1 MMEQDQ
7 WNPPLSFLFAMI
19 GAAVGLGNIWRF
31 SYVVYSNGGGSFFI
45 PYFIA
50 ILILG
55 IPFLVLEYGIGYS
68 FRDSFSNVLKRINP
82 KLEFIS
88 WALVLFVFI
97 VVIYY
102 MVILSWDLVYLGSS
116 FTFSWGNDVAL
127 YFVKNVGGSSN
138 LSNLTSF
145 IIPTAIGAIIIWI
158 IVWFVS
164 HRDLNKGIGK
174 ISMIL
179 IPALFI
185 IMIGIVLYAL
195 TLPGA
200 NIGIQTLLQPDWSKL
215 TDINIW
221 LAAFSQIVFSLSM
234 GQAIA
239 LTYAS
244 YLPEGS
250 KLNDNVLF
258 VVFANSSFEIFT
270 AFGMFSILGFM
281 SSSTGIPMIQLISE
295 GTGLI
300 FVVFPMIFNV
310 MGLMGHILAP
320 LLFLAILFA
329 GITSAVGIL
338 EPMVNSTEH
347 KLKWSRKKTVTFLS
361 IIGCIFSLIFT
372 TGISSYLVGVV
383 DGFVNEFGILF
394 LIAIQCIIFTWM
406 YNVDSLIPIINETSR
421 FKVGAVWKTIIKYI
435 LPCFLIGMW
444 LIGTYNLFTNINS
457 FEIMV
462 DIIIMVLVLLFSL
475 ILTKIN
481 VTE

>member
-1 MMEQDQ
+1 MVEKTQ
-7 WNPPLSFLFAMI
+7 WNSQLSFLFAMI

-31 SYVVYSNGGGSFFI
+31 SYVVYSNGGGTFFI
-45 PYFIA
+45 PYLIA
-50 ILILG
+50 IAILG
-55 IPFLVLEYGIGYS
+55 IPFLILEYGIGYN
-68 FRDSFSNVLKRINP
+68 FKDSFSNILKRINP
-82 KLEFIS
+82 KLEFVS
-88 WALVLFVFI
+88 WVLLLFVFT
-97 VVIYY
+97 VLIYY
-102 MVILSWDLVYLGSS
+102 IVILGWDLIYLSSS

-138 LSNLTSF
+138 LSNLSSF
-145 IIPTAIGAIIIWI
+145 IIPTTIGAIIIWV
-158 IVWFVS
+158 IVWFIS
-164 HRDLNKGIGK
+164 HRDLNDGIGK
-174 ISMIL
+174 ISKIL
-179 IPALFI
+179 IPSLFI

-221 LAAFSQIVFSLSM
+221 LAAFSQILFSLSM

-244 YLPEGS
+244 YLPENS
-250 KLNDNVLF
+250 KLIDNVLL

-270 AFGMFSILGFM
+270 AFGIFSILGVM
-281 SSSTGIPMIQLISE
+281 SFSSGTPMVQLVSE

-300 FVVFPMIFNV
+300 FVVFPMIFNI
-310 MGLMGHILAP
+310 MGAMGHILAP

-329 GITSAVGIL
+329 GITSAVGIF
-338 EPMVNSTEH
+338 EPMVKSTED
-347 KLKWSRKKTVTFLS
+347 KFNWSRKKTVTVLS

-394 LIAIQCIIFTWM
+394 LIAIQCIIFTWIF
-406 YNVDSLIPIINETSR
+406 NVDSLIPVINENSR
-421 FKVGAVWKTIIKYI
+421 FKVGSLWKFIIKYV

-444 LIGTYNLFTNINS
+444 LVGIYSLFTDVDS
-457 FEIMV
+457 FEAIV
-462 DIIIMVLVLLFSL
+462 YIVIMVLVLLFSG

-481 VTE
+481 AD